1 MNDSPKED
9 MTIEKRSKIFKQEL
23 AILREKKLI
32 PKTDYLR
39 ISNAYE
45 RHVHQ
50 ANQMENQARLIRER
64 EEKEQTPLTDL
75 LTNVTEKEVN
85 KRYRYQLIRS
95 CLSEKKFQRIRRRSW
110 RRLKKRQNSYANGI
124 FRLY

>member
-50 ANQMENQARLIRER
+50 VNQMENQARLIREKR
-64 EEKEQTPLTDL
+64 GKR
-75 LTNVTEKEVN
+75 TNSSYRCSNKCNGKKSETRDTVTN
-85 KRYRYQLIRS
+85 
-95 CLSEKKFQRIRRRSW
+95 
-110 RRLKKRQNSYANGI
+110 
-124 FRLY
+124 